1 VGKVRLVSNNPEKIA
16 ALEHAGIEVV
26 ERVPALVAPN
36 DAARRYLRTKKQ
48 KMGHL
53 LD

>member
-1 VGKVRLVSNNPEKIA
+1 VRLLSNNPEKIA
-16 ALEHAGIEVV
+16 ALENAGIRVA
-26 ERVPALVAPN
+26 ERIPCVIAPHESSEG
-36 DAARRYLRTKKQ
+36 YLRTKKQ